1 MKITYNE
8 STGYVTAL
16 TSTGLANLPSLEI
29 PDFQDYLEQLN
40 LGLVPRVVAGEL
52 VWETDRA
59 AAWDVIRA
67 RRDELLVCAD
77 HALNIVYDEAR
88 IAQTDADQERIRAIA
103 EYRQALRD
111 ITLAADPQAVV
122 WPQKPWA

>member
-1 MKITYNE
+1 MKITYNAA
-8 STGYVTAL
+8 TGYVTAL
-16 TSTGLANLPSLEI
+16 TDSSLPSLPSLDI
-29 PDFQDYLEQLN
+29 PELTDYLEQLN
-40 LGLVPRVVAGEL
+40 TGLVPRVVDGEL
-52 VWETDRA
+52 IWETDKA
-59 AAWDVIRA
+59 AAWDMIRT

-88 IAQTDADQERIRAIA
+88 IAQADPDQERIRAIA

>member
-1 MKITYNE
+1 MRVTYNE

-29 PDFQDYLEQLN
+29 PDLADYLEQLN
-40 LGLVPRVVAGEL
+40 TGLVSRVVNNEL

-59 AAWDVIRA
+59 AAWDMIRT
-67 RRDELLVCAD
+67 RRDELLIDAD
-77 HALNIVYDEAR
+77 YALNIVYDEAR

-111 ITLAADPQAVV
+111 ITLAADPDAVV

>member
-59 AAWDVIRA
+59 AAWSMIRT
-67 RRDELLVCAD
+67 RRDELLIDAD
-77 HALNIVYDEAR
+77 YALNIVNDEAR
-88 IAQTDADQERIRAIA
+88 IDQTEVDQERIRAIA

-111 ITLAADPQAVV
+111 ITLAAEPDAVV
-122 WPQKPWA
+122 WPQKPW

>member
-8 STGYVTAL
+8 ASGYVTAL
-16 TSTGLANLPSLEI
+16 TSSGLENLPSLEI
-29 PDFQDYLEQLN
+29 PDLTDYLEQLN
-40 LGLVPRVVAGEL
+40 LGLIPRVVNNEL

-59 AAWDVIRA
+59 AAWDMIRT

-111 ITLAADPQAVV
+111 ITLVADPAAVV
-122 WPQKPWA
+122 WPQKPW